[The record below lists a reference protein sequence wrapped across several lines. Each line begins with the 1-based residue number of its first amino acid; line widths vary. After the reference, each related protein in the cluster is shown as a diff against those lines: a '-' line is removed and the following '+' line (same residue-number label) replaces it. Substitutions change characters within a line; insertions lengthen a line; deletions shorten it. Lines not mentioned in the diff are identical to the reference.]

1 MNIVEEVFEEMEV
14 DDIIEEMEVD
24 EEIEEIGDESDESD
38 EDHVLSADSDYISD
52 CSDDFTEISWKVV
65 RNSQLNALNGGTK
78 HCAIYFY
85 YSTGGALAVCASCMI
100 ELVGVDLGEMY
111 STRRHVTDTHAAIDG
126 RYCSD
131 CRSPLF
137 LIFPCNMCPM
147 CTQ

>member
-1 MNIVEEVFEEMEV
+1 MNIVNEEMEEM
-14 DDIIEEMEVD
+14 DDII

-52 CSDDFTEISWKVV
+52 CSDDLTEISRKVV
-65 RNSQLNALNGGTK
+65 RNSQLNALNEGTK

-85 YSTGGALAVCASCMI
+85 YSTGSALAVCASCMI

-111 STRRHVTDTHAAIDG
+111 PTRRHVIDTHEAIDG
-126 RYCSD
+126 RYCSN
-131 CRSPLF
+131 CRNPLF